1 MDIPNG
7 GFPPIICIKNDI
19 NSNVELIKIKNK
31 DVKKITLN
39 KLVNQPIKT
48 LEINNDNDNVIDEI

>member
-31 DVKKITLN
+31 DVRKITLK

-48 LEINNDNDNVIDEI
+48 LEINNDNVIDEI